1 MKLNSIMQG
10 SAGNKF
16 IVLCVMLLLIF
27 LLSCAGTRP
36 QTHITDKNRPLLE
49 LQRKIDAL
57 LQDSLL
63 SQTRTGIKIVSLDNN
78 DVLYSRD
85 SQILFHPASNMKL
98 LTTATALK
106 ELGVDFLF
114 ETRLLADSAVLHDS
128 LISGNIYLKGYG
140 NPDLLSE
147 DLRNMVLTLREKGI
161 RRITGDLICDESYFD
176 DLYWGSGWMWDD
188 ASAWYWAPITPLTV
202 NDNCVI
208 VTVKPGKKL
217 GDSLIV
223 EMDPPTRY
231 MKIINQGIT
240 VDSTDTLLLDKFKV
254 EREWKHPSNTI
265 YIEGGYSINDPAE
278 IITIDVVDGSLYT
291 GTLFTE
297 IMEEQGIE
305 FAGHIVKGIVPD
317 SAIILVDYP
326 SKPLSLVV
334 YNTNKISDNLSAELI
349 LKTIGAEIKG
359 PPGTASGGISIIYR
373 TLDTLGVDSTT
384 YNLADGSGV
393 SRYNLITPDLLIALL
408 KGMDRDFRIQA
419 EFKASLPIA
428 AMDGTLEDRMGNS
441 AAAGKLRAKTGSLS
455 GVSALSGYTV
465 TADGEKIAFSII
477 MEHFVTRTS
486 GIRKIQDSIGELIS
500 SFSRHPG
507 ETMKKQQSEQNN

>member
-1 MKLNSIMQG
+1 MKLSSKILD
-10 SAGNKF
+10 SSGNTF
-16 IVLCVMLLLIF
+16 IVLCAMLLLVF
-27 LLSCAGTRP
+27 MLSCAGTRP
-36 QTHITDKNRPLLE
+36 QSPIADKNRSLLE
-49 LQRKIDAL
+49 LQSKIDTL

-63 SQTRTGIKIVSLDNN
+63 SQTRTGIKIVSLDS
-78 DVLYSRD
+78 DEVLYSRD

-114 ETRLLADSAVLHDS
+114 ETQLRVDSAALHDS
-128 LISGNIYLKGYG
+128 LIWGNIYLKGYG

-147 DLRNMVLTLREKGI
+147 DLRNMVQTLREQGI
-161 RRITGDLICDESYFD
+161 RHITGDLICDESYFD

-188 ASAWYWAPITPLTV
+188 ASGWYWAPITPLTV
-202 NDNCVI
+202 NDNCVN
-208 VTVKPGKKL
+208 VTVKPGKNL

-223 EMDPPTRY
+223 EIDPPTRY

-240 VDSTDTLLLDKFKV
+240 VDSTDTLLMDKFKV
-254 EREWKHPSNTI
+254 EREWKRPSNTI
-265 YIEGGYSINDPAE
+265 HIEGGYSIDDPAE
-278 IITIDVVDGSLYT
+278 IFTIDVVDGSLYT

-305 FAGHIVKGIVPD
+305 FEGNIVKGIVPD
-317 SAIILVDYP
+317 SAVILVDYP

-334 YNTNKISDNLSAELI
+334 YNTNKISDNLSAELL

-359 PPGTASGGISIIYR
+359 PPGTAAKGISIIYR

-428 AMDGTLEDRMGNS
+428 GMDGTLEDRMENS
-441 AAAGKLRAKTGSLS
+441 PAAGKLRAKTGSLS
-455 GVSALSGYTV
+455 GVSALSGYTA

-486 GIRKIQDSIGELIS
+486 GIRKIQDSIGELLS
-500 SFSRHPG
+500 SFSRYSAG
-507 ETMKKQQSEQNN
+507 KMAQQQLGQNE